1 MKRILLPLCAAAI
14 GYAAGFL
21 QRPEPSASPQSAP
34 ISAQESAATATDEHA
49 AQAVSAFIST
59 GDFRQLAR
67 IGPLLEKMS
76 DAQIGA
82 LLDRL
87 TSLRSGDG
95 EALIPMILAHWT
107 RQSPDAAFAW
117 MEPRL
122 ARFARQK
129 YFMMGFANADTDLA
143 GAWADNDP
151 VRAIEYAR
159 NHHATGLADKLLHD
173 AIHRLRG
180 KSEAEKFALLREFP
194 EGAARDKAIRS
205 FCSTWAYSEP
215 AAVIAAGETL
225 SPGAGRD
232 GAIAEGLVKL
242 AGKDRQAAF
251 EKMRSLGFR
260 DPKLELAMVA
270 QFAKDDPAA
279 TAAWMDGTGTEFS
292 PAALAEVTAYWAKK
306 APAAALTW
314 ALAHGIPLSTRP
326 SEIPLEGS
334 RSIYQGYWFQHG
346 GTAPLFAALEGAP
359 EATREWVKS
368 LPPGED
374 PDRTI
379 FLLCAKSQTPE
390 NLKQLIPELP
400 PEAALALAAA
410 IVQSSDDAKA
420 SEWAQ
425 SLSGELRAAAFRA
438 IGARSADFATIP
450 PGPDRDAMLDGY
462 AYNAARTVPAKAL
475 DAVMQITDPALRR
488 RTFDDV
494 MWALTRGDI
503 PFSGGGYSHGPK
515 PAIRAEAREWL
526 EKSSIPS
533 DWRSSCSRLG
543 F

>member
-1 MKRILLPLCAAAI
+1 MKRILLSLCAAAI
-14 GYAAGFL
+14 GYSVGFL
-21 QRPEPSASPQSAP
+21 QRPELPASPQAASIYTP
-34 ISAQESAATATDEHA
+34 ESTATDTGEHA
-49 AQAVSAFIST
+49 AQAVSAFLST

-76 DAQIGA
+76 ATQIGA

-122 ARFARQK
+122 AQFARQK
-129 YFMMGFANADTDLA
+129 HFAMMFADADTNLA

-159 NHHATGLADKLLHD
+159 SHHATTLAGKLLHD

-194 EGAARDKAIRS
+194 EGAARDEALKS

-225 SPGAGRD
+225 PPGAGRD
-232 GAIAEGLVKL
+232 GAIAEGLIKL

-251 EKMRSLGFR
+251 EKMRALGFR
-260 DPKLELAMVA
+260 DPKLEVAMIE
-270 QFAKDDPAA
+270 QFAKKDPAA
-279 TAAWMDGTGTEFS
+279 TAAWMDGLGTEFS
-292 PAALAEVTAYWAKK
+292 PAAIAEVTAYWAKK
-306 APAAALTW
+306 APAAAFAW
-314 ALAHGIPLSTRP
+314 ALAHGVPLGTRP
-326 SEIPLEGS
+326 NDIPQEGS
-334 RSIYQGYWFQHG
+334 RSIYQGYWVQHG
-346 GTAPLFAALEGAP
+346 STAPLFAALEAAP
-359 EATREWVKS
+359 DATRDWVKS

-374 PDRTI
+374 RDRTI
-379 FLLCAKSQTPE
+379 FLLCAHAQTPE
-390 NLKQLIPELP
+390 NLKPLIPELS
-400 PEAALALAAA
+400 PEAAITLAAA
-410 IVQSSDDAKA
+410 IVRQSDDAKA
-420 SEWAQ
+420 TEWAQ
-425 SLSGELRAAAFRA
+425 SLSGELRIAAFRA
-438 IGARSADFATIP
+438 LGTRLADFATAP

-462 AYNAARTVPAKAL
+462 AYAVATSTPAKAL
-475 DAVMQITDPALRR
+475 DAVLQIADPVLRR
-488 RTFDDV
+488 STFDDV

-533 DWRSSCSRLG
+533 DWRTSWSL
-543 F
+543 